1 MTLKELINNGE
12 NKRVEFKEQL
22 LKKEGKNRGTYIRVG
37 ASNRV
42 ASFDN
47 IIELERQRRN
57 ISFDEEIAYEVEL
70 STLDLS
76 SIYNVFKKV
85 EKSLNDEKLQNLRLI
100 KNEHDKKYPT
110 NALLILLGYYPHCMV
125 KCAKFKGVTM
135 ELFLDKKEYSGS
147 IFDILENSLNFIL
160 NHINLRAEV
169 KGLYRTDTYEIPI
182 VALREALINALIHR
196 DYINQG
202 RDIKV
207 GIYDDIVNIVS
218 CGSYPNSISQADIE
232 NGRSDAR
239 NRVIANVFKELGLIE
254 QWGSGIARIKSSCLE
269 VGLKEPK
276 ICEVN
281 DFVDVEFYRPDNQT
295 VVKPSEMTEYD
306 QLQPNNA
313 ELMPNSAELM
323 PNSDEAKIILFIKQ
337 HLKITSLNVAELLNL
352 KERRSRDILKEL
364 ESRGVIMKIGKT
376 KGSYYILKG
385 K

>member
-1 MTLKELINNGE
+1 M
-12 NKRVEFKEQL
+12 
-22 LKKEGKNRGTYIRVG
+22 
-37 ASNRV
+37 
-42 ASFDN
+42 
-47 IIELERQRRN
+47 
-57 ISFDEEIAYEVEL
+57 SFDEEIAYEVEL

-76 SIYNVFKKV
+76 PIYEVFKKV
-85 EKSLNDEKLQNLRLI
+85 GKPLNSEKLQNLRLI
-100 KNEHDKKYPT
+100 KNEHGKKYPT

-160 NHINLRAEV
+160 NHINLRAEI

-182 VALREALINALIHR
+182 IALREALINALIHR

-218 CGSYPNSISQADIE
+218 CGGYPNSISQADIE

-276 ICEVN
+276 IREMN
-281 DFVDVEFYRPDNQT
+281 DFVDVEFYRP
-295 VVKPSEMTEYD
+295 
-306 QLQPNNA
+306 
-313 ELMPNSAELM
+313 NSAELM
-323 PNSDEAKIILFIKQ
+323 PNKDDTVGKPSDTVGKPSDNLMPQEEKIIQYLDNHERVVSKEVEKLLGIK
-337 HLKITSLNVAELLNL
+337 
-352 KERRSRDILKEL
+352 
-364 ESRGVIMKIGKT
+364 ESRTREFLKSMVDRGLIERVGAGRSTYYVI
-376 KGSYYILKG
+376 KGR
-385 K
+385 